1 MCRNWV
7 LFLLTAMLFP
17 VLTVAQEDSITVKGT
32 ILFEHPNQASKVMLL
47 VTNIEGKRQTF
58 TGKLIEGRF
67 TVRVPKQEVVAEAQL
82 RAIGD
87 TPPDVMQRPLDLFL
101 GKNDLVVAAR
111 IEELDLGTVSGDQ
124 ENNMYDILRQ
134 SKAGLSREVKAL
146 FAPILAQQVNSESP
160 EGKEIM
166 SKMSALLLKES
177 ALDKAFIA
185 AHPDAY
191 ASLFLLYRLQTRY
204 TSDDYAQAF
213 AALSPRY
220 HHTKAAQDIQHKI
233 TKESITA
240 KGTLAIDFKGLT
252 MEQKEFALS
261 DLKGRV
267 VLLDFWGSWCG
278 PCRASMPHLKTLY
291 AQYKDKGFEVVG
303 IAQERGK
310 TLEESSASW
319 KKAIDELGIHWVNIL
334 NNAGKEQ
341 LDIVKAYG
349 ISGFPTKILLD
360 AQGNIL
366 LRVTSSGADDAIDA
380 ALRSVYGL

>member
-1 MCRNWV
+1 
-7 LFLLTAMLFP
+7 MLFP
-17 VLTVAQEDSITVKGT
+17 VLTVAQGDSVTVSGT
-32 ILFEHPNQASKVMLL
+32 IWFEHPNQASKVALL
-47 VTNIEGKRQTF
+47 VSNIDGRRQTF
-58 TGKLIEGRF
+58 TGTLIEGHF
-67 TVRVPKQEVVAEAQL
+67 SVRVPKQESVAEAQL
-82 RAIGD
+82 RAIGE
-87 TPPDVMQRPLDLFL
+87 TPPDVMQRPLDFFI
-101 GKNDLVVAAR
+101 GRDDLVINAR
-111 IEELDLGTVSGDQ
+111 IEELDLGRVSGDQ
-124 ENNMYDILRQ
+124 ENNMYDDLRQ
-134 SKAGLSREVKAL
+134 SKAGFSREVKAL
-146 FAPILAQQVNSESP
+146 FAPILTQQVNSESP

-166 SKMSALLLKES
+166 SKVSALLLKES

-204 TSDDYAQAF
+204 TSDDYAKAF

-220 HHTKAAQDIQHKI
+220 HHTKAAQDIKSKI
-233 TKESITA
+233 SKELITA
-240 KGTLAIDFKGLT
+240 KGTPAIEFQGLT
-252 MEQKEFALS
+252 IDKKDFALS

-291 AQYKDKGFEVVG
+291 TLYKDKGFEVVG

-334 NNAGKEQ
+334 NNAGKEK

-380 ALRSVYGL
+380 ALRGVYGL